1 MSKWMI
7 MDCCSLLEQSF
18 YLVPCFENEK
28 NVFEGV
34 VNVIKKA
41 LDEVNP
47 QFAVAVF
54 ADTENEVRRYP
65 SFVKKHWKQLMELLK
80 NNGMYCVNADASI
93 VRIASN
99 TCKEQPNTDIL
110 TVDMEALA
118 LVEETVSVIIPNVN
132 AEENNFTKVT
142 LDEFKD
148 TYGVMPD
155 KMIDL
160 LAIAGNPNIGW
171 VGANG
176 VGKLQATKQ
185 LNENDFDAYVEQ
197 LKSLQMID
205 ETLEKQ
211 MAQYRSAFDKEN
223 ALTIVIDSE
232 AADCSKIHW
241 EESKKEL
248 VKTANTKSVSKP
260 QQEKEE
266 KKKPTV
272 DMEVIKSKFVK
283 ISSWKQVEEV
293 FKNIVADK
301 ECMPAI
307 QLLVEDKF
315 YKDYFELDDEVEM
328 EQEGQMSLFALPQT
342 KKINYVLAVS
352 ICVNEMCYVMDT
364 NAEWFDIKSFTEQL
378 YDLHKTGKIVIVHD
392 LKKYMYVLKHLV
404 MANGVDNHLDADWF
418 EKNVKDVSLAKYLL
432 DPLHESYE
440 IDYLALDE
448 LGITM
453 ETQKEFLG
461 KLTWEQK
468 KEEALEAF
476 NEMLCLQAYVVA
488 HVWKLLEAELENTKQ
503 KELYDEMELP
513 LVSVLFEMEQR
524 GILVNKEQLKSYG
537 DGLVVRIEELEKKI
551 YEEAGEE
558 FNINSPKQLGVVL
571 FEKMGLPGGKK
582 TKSGFSTSADVLEG
596 LKAEYKIVADVLE
609 YRQYTKLKSTYADGL
624 ANYICSQD
632 GRIHGRFN
640 QTITATGRLSS
651 AEPNLQNIPIR
662 MEIGRQIREVFV
674 PKEGCVFLDADYSQI
689 ELRLLAHMSGDESLI
704 KAYNSGKDI
713 HRITA
718 SEVFHTPFEDVTKE
732 LRGKAKAVNF
742 GIVYGISSF
751 GLGQDLNISRKEAEE
766 YIERYFETYP
776 GIKKYLDTSV
786 EQGKTNGYAVSMCG
800 RRRPLPELSS
810 SNYMQRQFGE
820 RIAMN
825 MPIQGTA
832 ADLMKLAMLH
842 VERRMRKEQLKSQ
855 LLLQIHDELLV
866 ETYTDEISKVETI
879 LKEEMEGVMKLFVS
893 LEVEVEQGNNWNE
906 AH

>member
-1 MSKWMI
+1 
-7 MDCCSLLEQSF
+7 
-18 YLVPCFENEK
+18 
-28 NVFEGV
+28 
-34 VNVIKKA
+34 
-41 LDEVNP
+41 LDEI
-47 QFAVAVF
+47 
-54 ADTENEVRRYP
+54 R
-65 SFVKKHWKQLMELLK
+65 
-80 NNGMYCVNADASI
+80 
-93 VRIASN
+93 
-99 TCKEQPNTDIL
+99 KE
-110 TVDMEALA
+110 
-118 LVEETVSVIIPNVN
+118 IIS
-132 AEENNFTKVT
+132 
-142 LDEFKD
+142 
-148 TYGVMPD
+148 M
-155 KMIDL
+155 
-160 LAIAGNPNIGW
+160 
-171 VGANG
+171 
-176 VGKLQATKQ
+176 
-185 LNENDFDAYVEQ
+185 
-197 LKSLQMID
+197 
-205 ETLEKQ
+205 
-211 MAQYRSAFDKEN
+211 
-223 ALTIVIDSE
+223 
-232 AADCSKIHW
+232 
-241 EESKKEL
+241 
-248 VKTANTKSVSKP
+248 
-260 QQEKEE
+260 
-266 KKKPTV
+266 
-272 DMEVIKSKFVK
+272 
-283 ISSWKQVEEV
+283 
-293 FKNIVADK
+293 
-301 ECMPAI
+301 
-307 QLLVEDKF
+307 
-315 YKDYFELDDEVEM
+315 
-328 EQEGQMSLFALPQT
+328 
-342 KKINYVLAVS
+342 
-352 ICVNEMCYVMDT
+352 
-364 NAEWFDIKSFTEQL
+364 
-378 YDLHKTGKIVIVHD
+378 
-392 LKKYMYVLKHLV
+392 
-404 MANGVDNHLDADWF
+404 
-418 EKNVKDVSLAKYLL
+418 
-432 DPLHESYE
+432 
-440 IDYLALDE
+440 
-448 LGITM
+448 
-453 ETQKEFLG
+453 
-461 KLTWEQK
+461 
-468 KEEALEAF
+468 
-476 NEMLCLQAYVVA
+476 
-488 HVWKLLEAELENTKQ
+488 
-503 KELYDEMELP
+503 
-513 LVSVLFEMEQR
+513 
-524 GILVNKEQLKSYG
+524 
-537 DGLVVRIEELEKKI
+537 
-551 YEEAGEE
+551 AGEE